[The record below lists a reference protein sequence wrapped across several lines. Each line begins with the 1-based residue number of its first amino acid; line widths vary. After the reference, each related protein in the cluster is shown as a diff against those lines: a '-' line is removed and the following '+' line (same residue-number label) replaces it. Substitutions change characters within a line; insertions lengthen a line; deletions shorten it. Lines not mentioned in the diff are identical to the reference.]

1 MMIGTAFVTG
11 ARRGIGKAIALTL
24 ARDGYDVAVNDMAVS
39 PALDEVVTEI
49 KKLGRQCIVVLGDI
63 SKIETHKTMLD
74 QAEKL
79 GPITTL
85 VNNAGVSVLH
95 RGDILDV
102 SVDSYDLCQDV
113 NTRATFFFCQAY
125 ARRVLDRPR
134 PPVHHS
140 IITISSA
147 NAEAVSIMR
156 SEYCVSKAA
165 VSMVTKLYAARLSDE
180 GIGVYE
186 IRPGFIDTDMVAP
199 SKAKYDKLIAEGL
212 TVIKRFGQ
220 PDEVGRVA
228 STMAQG
234 MLPYTVG
241 QAIAVDGGL
250 LSVRY

>member
-1 MMIGTAFVTG
+1 MIGTAFVTG

-24 ARDGYDVAVNDMAVS
+24 ARDGYDIAVNDMAAS
-39 PALDEVVTEI
+39 PALDEVITEI
-49 KKLGRQCIVVLGDI
+49 KAMGRKCVAVLGDI
-63 SKIETHKTMLD
+63 SKIETHSQLLD

-102 SVDSYDLCQDV
+102 TIDSYDLCQDV
-113 NTRATFFFCQAY
+113 NTRAAFFLCQSF
-125 ARRVLDRPR
+125 ARRLLERPR
-134 PPVHHS
+134 SSVHHS
-140 IITISSA
+140 IIIISSA
-147 NAEAVSIMR
+147 NAEALSIMR
-156 SEYCVSKAA
+156 GEYCVSKAA
-165 VSMVTKLYAARLSDE
+165 VSMVSKLFAARLSNE

-199 SKAKYDKLIAEGL
+199 SKAKYDKLIDEGL

-220 PDEVGRVA
+220 PEEVARVA

-234 MLPYTVG
+234 LLPYTVG